1 MKLVLLFILSGL
13 ACITFAQKEEKFY
26 KQPDSIKVNVQGEIN
41 PPIEVKPEFFIPLKA
56 VNSFP
61 LSLRMGLNT
70 FSPLLGD
77 NNELNTELLYP
88 AMPFEQRNKLSF
100 LYSMLGAAQLG
111 AVGYLAYKHVKKFG
125 LFK

>member
-26 KQPDSIKVNVQGEIN
+26 KLPDSIKVSIQEEIT

-61 LSLRMGLNT
+61 LSLRIGLNT
-70 FSPLLGD
+70 FSPLLED
-77 NNELNTELLYP
+77 NDELNTDLLYP

-100 LYSMLGAAQLG
+100 LYTMLGAAQVG
-111 AVGYLAYKHVKKFG
+111 AVGYLAYKHIKKYG